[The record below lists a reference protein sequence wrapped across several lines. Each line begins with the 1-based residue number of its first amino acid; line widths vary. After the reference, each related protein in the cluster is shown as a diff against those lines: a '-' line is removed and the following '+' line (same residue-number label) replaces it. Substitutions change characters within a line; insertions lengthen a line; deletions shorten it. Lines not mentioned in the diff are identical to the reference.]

1 MSIDKI
7 KRLYLILLLLQQP
20 NLILEN
26 EEIKYKEVQNHCHI
40 RQKARSLVNIEKQ
53 LNSKIV

>member
-7 KRLYLILLLLQQP
+7 KRLNLILLLLQQP

-40 RQKARSLVNIEKQ
+40 QQKARSLVNIEKQ
-53 LNSKIV
+53 LYSKIV

>member
-1 MSIDKI
+1 MIF
-7 KRLYLILLLLQQP
+7 LLLQQP

-26 EEIKYKEVQNHCHI
+26 EEIEYKEVQNHCHI

>member
-7 KRLYLILLLLQQP
+7 KRLNLILLLLQQL

-40 RQKARSLVNIEKQ
+40 RQKASSLVNIEKQ